1 MKLMI
6 ASDIHGAA
14 GYCRALLAAF
24 DREGAER
31 LLLLGDLLYHGP
43 RNDLP
48 DEYAPKQ
55 VLSLLNER
63 RERLLCVR
71 GNCDTEVD
79 QMVLSF
85 PILADYCV
93 FPLGARLVYATHGHV
108 FHTAHLP
115 PLCPGDILL
124 HGHTHVPAWETFGE
138 ENLYL
143 NPGSVSI
150 PKNGSCR
157 GYMTLENGCFCWKTL
172 SGDVYHTLKCR

>member
-14 GYCRALLAAF
+14 GYCRELLAAF
-24 DREGAER
+24 DREGADR
-31 LLLLGDLLYHGP
+31 LLLLGDILYHGP

-55 VLSLLNER
+55 VLAMLNER
-63 RERLLCVR
+63 RERLFCVR

-79 QMVLSF
+79 QMVLTF
-85 PILADYCV
+85 PILADYSI
-93 FPLGARLVYATHGHV
+93 FPAGSRLIYATHGHV
-108 FHTAHLP
+108 YNTAHLP

-124 HGHTHVPAWETFGE
+124 HGHTHVPAWEPFGE
-138 ENLYL
+138 NNLYL

-150 PKNGSCR
+150 PKNGFAH
-157 GYMTLENGCFCWKTL
+157 GYMTLEDGVFEWKTL
-172 SGDVYHTLKCR
+172 SGGVYHTLTL